1 MMSKASDFT
10 HLPVLYQ
17 QCLDHLAIKPD
28 GIYVDCTLGGG
39 GHSAGILARLSAR
52 GHLVAMDKDP
62 EALKAAQLNLAQVDS
77 AAALTLLHRDFSAI
91 GDALSELGITQVD
104 GILADLGVSSW
115 QLDQAARGFGYG
127 QDGPLDMR
135 MNPTTGQTAA
145 DLVNRLPVEALTRI
159 LRDYGEERYARRLS
173 EAIVR
178 ARTVSPIQTTTA
190 LADLIRQAM
199 PGKGLQEKQHPARRT
214 FQAIRIAVNQELAA
228 LEHLLAQAPALLKP
242 AGRLCIITFHSL
254 EDRIVKENFR
264 TWENPC
270 TCPRDFPVCTCGRKP
285 SGHQVDRKGL
295 TADADE
301 LNSNP
306 RSRSARMRCFEKIS
320 GGDLS

>member
-1 MMSKASDFT
+1 MMSKASDFA

-17 QCLDHLAIKPD
+17 QSLDHLAIKPD
-28 GIYVDCTLGGG
+28 GIYADCTLGGG
-39 GHSAGILARLSAR
+39 GHSAGILAQLSGH
-52 GHLVAMDKDP
+52 GHLIALDKDP
-62 EALKAAQLNLAQVDS
+62 DALQAAQLKLAQVDS
-77 AAALTLLHRDFSAI
+77 AAALTLIHRDFTDI
-91 GDALSELGITQVD
+91 GEVLSELGIQQVD

-145 DLVNRLPVEALTRI
+145 DLVNRLPVEELTRI

-178 ARTVSPIQTTTA
+178 ARTSRPIRTTTE

-228 LEHLLAQAPALLKP
+228 LEHLLEQAPALLKP

-254 EDRIVKENFR
+254 EDRIVKETFR

-270 TCPRDFPVCTCGRKP
+270 TCPRDFPVCTCGRRP
-285 SGHQVDRKGL
+285 SGHQVDRKGVI
-295 TADADE
+295 AAEDE

-306 RSRSARMRCFEKIS
+306 RARSARLRCFEKMT